1 MHTQLC
7 VLGAGPGGYAAAF
20 LAADLGLQVTL
31 IDREPSLGGVCLLR
45 GCIPSKALLHLSKTM
60 SEARH
65 LADWGI
71 AFAAPTI
78 DLVERRA
85 VASQEYAARVASR
98 ERDEHPERS
107 AEYREYLDGPQW
119 RERRE
124 LVMARAGQTCEG
136 CRKHHAEN
144 VHHLTY
150 AHIQHEFLFELV
162 ALCRDCHERWHR
174 VGRYAEWE
182 ESA

>member
-1 MHTQLC
+1 MGSIPRTTPQLC
-7 VLGAGPGGYAAAF
+7 RHQDAVVARF
-20 LAADLGLQVTL
+20 LC
-31 IDREPSLGGVCLLR
+31 EGGVTHYADWCPECETR
-45 GCIPSKALLHLSKTM
+45 TSQWLSKKVVVPAQI
-60 SEARH
+60 E
-65 LADWGI
+65 
-71 AFAAPTI
+71 AAPTV

-85 VASQEYAARVASR
+85 IASQEYAERVASR

-107 AEYREYLDGPQW
+107 AEYREYLDGPLW
-119 RERRE
+119 RERRD
-124 LVMARAGQTCEG
+124 LVMERAGQTCEG
-136 CRKHHAEN
+136 CRKHRAEN

-150 AHIQHEFLFELV
+150 AHIYHEFLFELV

>member
-1 MHTQLC
+1 MGSIPRTTPQPCRHQSTVVARFLC
-7 VLGAGPGGYAAAF
+7 
-20 LAADLGLQVTL
+20 
-31 IDREPSLGGVCLLR
+31 EGGVTHYADWCPVCETR
-45 GCIPSKALLHLSKTM
+45 TSQWLSKKIVVPAQM
-60 SEARH
+60 E
-65 LADWGI
+65 
-71 AFAAPTI
+71 AAPTI

-107 AEYREYLDGPQW
+107 AEYHEYLDGPQW

-124 LVMARAGQTCEG
+124 LVMARSGGLCEG
-136 CRKHHAEN
+136 CRKHPAEN
-144 VHHLTY
+144 VHHLGAARGGPY
-150 AHIQHEFLFELV
+150 EHIYHEFLFELV
-162 ALCRDCHERWHR
+162 ALCRDCHKRWHR

>member
-1 MHTQLC
+1 MSRPLTVESCSHPNTVVARFLC
-7 VLGAGPGGYAAAF
+7 
-20 LAADLGLQVTL
+20 
-31 IDREPSLGGVCLLR
+31 EGGVTHYADWCPECETR
-45 GCIPSKALLHLSKTM
+45 TSQWLSKKTVVPAQM
-60 SEARH
+60 ES
-65 LADWGI
+65 
-71 AFAAPTI
+71 APTI